1 MAIDPIAP
9 ISSEIR
15 SIAPIAAGA
24 KAPDGVRFMDTLK
37 GMIGEVEQAQKS
49 AEEAAKAY
57 ASGKTTD
64 VTATMLTMER
74 ASITLQL
81 MLQVRA
87 RLLDAYQEIQRI
99 QV

>member
-1 MAIDPIAP
+1 MALDPIAP
-9 ISSEIR
+9 VSADIR
-15 SIAPIAAGA
+15 SIAPIAPGV
-24 KAPDGVRFMDTLK
+24 KAPDDVRFVDTLK

-49 AEEAAKAY
+49 AEEAARAY

-64 VTATMLTMER
+64 VTSTMLTMER
-74 ASITLQL
+74 AAITLQL

-87 RLLDAYQEIQRI
+87 RLLDAYQDIQRM